1 MGRYQLEEFAPCM
14 ILLEKQQR
22 GRRENEKGEAQWQP
36 PIAWRPS
43 LGGHRAAATADDR
56 SSAVDDLSCQCL
68 YVSAL

>member
-22 GRRENEKGEAQWQP
+22 GRRENEKGEEHWQP
-36 PIAWRPS
+36 R
-43 LGGHRAAATADDR
+43 
-56 SSAVDDLSCQCL
+56 DDLSCQCL